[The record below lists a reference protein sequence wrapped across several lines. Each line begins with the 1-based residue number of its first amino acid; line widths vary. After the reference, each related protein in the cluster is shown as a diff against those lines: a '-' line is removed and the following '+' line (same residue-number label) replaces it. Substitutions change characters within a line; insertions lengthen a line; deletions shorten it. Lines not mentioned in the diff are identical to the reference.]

1 MNRRSMVFSLR
12 RNRTHSL
19 TARVLKKTLCGT
31 QISESIM
38 IFTMT
43 LSTIEAIRVHWH
55 EYLRPCSDVTIPAR
69 PQVLFFTC
77 CNHRWDL
84 TRLSSF
90 RGTLVRPTGFSRARG
105 HICYHLLAAGDY
117 LRGVLQGSNL
127 ASSNL
132 ILTMVE
138 LGRDWPCPR
147 RSHKTFCELLKG
159 LRESM
164 LYQRLVIRFLSFK
177 F

>member
-77 CNHRWDL
+77 CNHRWGLFAWCTTGFEFGLFEPDPYDGRTR
-84 TRLSSF
+84 TRLAVPSSKSQNVL
-90 RGTLVRPTGFSRARG
+90 RTLERPSRIDATSATRNQVSF
-105 HICYHLLAAGDY
+105 I
-117 LRGVLQGSNL
+117 Q
-127 ASSNL
+127 
-132 ILTMVE
+132 ILTSIRSVSMN
-138 LGRDWPCPR
+138 GR
-147 RSHKTFCELLKG
+147 
-159 LRESM
+159 
-164 LYQRLVIRFLSFK
+164 LS
-177 F
+177 